1 VEQDEREKSTRR
13 GGGRVRHAQVSCA
26 PVGRRACPEEM
37 DQTYFAIFSF
47 YYFFFFLLSKK
58 TSTQELGRCDPGKS
72 GELGRRSDR
81 RVGAVAFF
89 FTCQTKKKLEVCNH
103 EHEQGRK

>member
-47 YYFFFFLLSKK
+47 YYFFFF
-58 TSTQELGRCDPGKS
+58 
-72 GELGRRSDR
+72 
-81 RVGAVAFF
+81 
-89 FTCQTKKKLEVCNH
+89 FTFQKDFNT
-103 EHEQGRK
+103 GIR